1 MDLLT
6 KTQTQRHILKL
17 EEYGKT
23 INGLLAAAIV
33 NLNESHRY
41 LWSLPDDQCNAV
53 LQQLLED
60 GKLEKLFV
68 DHHYAATS
76 LNKIQ
81 DNSDFAGQRAVDTA
95 GRQFTVDNGVIT
107 LVVPVA
113 PVVEPII
120 EPIPEDPVE
129 NVVE

>member
-6 KTQTQRHILKL
+6 KTQTQKHILKL

-41 LWSLPDDQCNAV
+41 LWSLPDAECAAV

-60 GKLEKLFV
+60 GKLEKLFT
-68 DHHYAATS
+68 DHYVAATA
-76 LNKIQ
+76 LNDIQ
-81 DNSDFAGQRAVDTA
+81 DRSSFDGIRANNTA
-95 GRQFTVDNGVIT
+95 GKQISIEDGVVSIVYPAPIVDEAAPPSLDETV
-107 LVVPVA
+107 
-113 PVVEPII
+113 
-120 EPIPEDPVE
+120 
-129 NVVE
+129 